1 MAVKFVPK
9 RKNDFN
15 NNNPVYPT
23 AGPTRYSCI
32 SCTFGLHGV
41 NLKHCTTEVGFM
53 SQR

>member
-1 MAVKFVPK
+1 MAIKFVQKKIIVIIIIQSAP
-9 RKNDFN
+9 RFVERGID
-15 NNNPVYPT
+15 
-23 AGPTRYSCI
+23 I